1 MKMKIETLTAQIHD
15 LTLPSYQF
23 KIHQNLFTTPKW
35 KKEFNNRIRQNV
47 RDEIGIYIW
56 TNGDTSEILYI
67 GMAGKLHQNGDFANH
82 TVQKRL
88 LATRGKDSTTK
99 KEIQTNEYV
108 RLIMSKIKCSSID
121 IHIFHTRPNQ
131 LPGYV
136 EAVLINTFFQ
146 STKNLPLLN
155 AAF

>member
-1 MKMKIETLTAQIHD
+1 MKIETLTTQIHE
-15 LTLPSYQF
+15 LTQTGYQF
-23 KIHQNLFTTPKW
+23 KIHENLFTTPNW

-88 LATRGKDSTTK
+88 LASRGKDSTTGK
-99 KEIQTNEYV
+99 YIQTNEYIK
-108 RLIMSKIKCSSID
+108 RTISNIKCSSID
-121 IHIFHTRPNQ
+121 IHVFHTKPNQ

-136 EAVLINTFFQ
+136 EAVLINAYFQ
-146 STKNLPLLN
+146 AAKTLPPLN
-155 AAF
+155 TAF

>member
-1 MKMKIETLTAQIHD
+1 MKLETLTTQIHE
-15 LTLPSYQF
+15 LTQTGYQF
-23 KIHQNLFTTPKW
+23 KIHENLFTTPNW

-88 LATRGKDSTTK
+88 LASRGKDSTTGK
-99 KEIQTNEYV
+99 YIQTNEY
-108 RLIMSKIKCSSID
+108 IKQTISNIKCSSID
-121 IHIFHTRPNQ
+121 IHVFHTKPNQ

-136 EAVLINTFFQ
+136 EAVLINAYFQ
-146 STKNLPLLN
+146 ATKTLPPLN
-155 AAF
+155 TAF

>member
-1 MKMKIETLTAQIHD
+1 MKLETLTAQIHE
-15 LTLPSYQF
+15 LTQTGYQF
-23 KIHQNLFTTPKW
+23 KIHENLFTTPNW

-88 LATRGKDSTTK
+88 LASRGKDSTTGK
-99 KEIQTNEYV
+99 YIQTNEYIK
-108 RLIMSKIKCSSID
+108 RTISNIKCSSID
-121 IHIFHTRPNQ
+121 IHVFHTKPNQ

-136 EAVLINTFFQ
+136 EAVLINAYFQ
-146 STKNLPLLN
+146 AAKTLPPLN
-155 AAF
+155 TAF